1 MFIVWEKTL
10 KSVHMNHLGRA
21 ILLTLLLSLLF
32 SKQAGQSVQEGLWS
46 SPSQH
51 ERMTESQGTVAT
63 WSPAKKISRKGREIG
78 QGRAFGLK

>member
-1 MFIVWEKTL
+1 
-10 KSVHMNHLGRA
+10 MNHLGRA